1 MTHRP
6 IKPLRRRTPNLSRMD
21 RPFTLRVEPM
31 APARTRTSADVRVVS
46 STSHTEH
53 AACSRPPRMVLAASN
68 VRVLPILPAAG
79 DWSHPHGLSRISAR
93 STRTRRRLCDRS
105 APRAGRSAPAF
116 ASFHTTSRGDL
127 PRLWRG
133 GITPRRSLLLAPL
146 APPAHRC
153 PGAAVSGDSAP
164 TRSGPDVRPGHE
176 GRNAHG
182 HRAHALPA
190 RRGTR
195 LRPRHL
201 RRLRAV
207 AGLQATGGRPCI
219 SLCQTRAS
227 RGDVAARGPL
237 DLRSQSSARFRTPRQ
252 GGLA

>member
-6 IKPLRRRTPNLSRMD
+6 IKSLRRRTPNLSRMD

-31 APARTRTSADVRVVS
+31 APARTRTSAVVRVVS
-46 STSHTEH
+46 TTIHTEH
-53 AACSRPPRMVLAASN
+53 AACSQPPRMVLAASD

-79 DWSHPHGLSRISAR
+79 DWSHPHGLSRISSR
-93 STRTRRRLCDRS
+93 SSRPRRRLCDRPAS
-105 APRAGRSAPAF
+105 GSGRPAPAF
-116 ASFHTTSRGDL
+116 ASFDPARSGDL

-133 GITPRRSLLLAPL
+133 RDNSRPSLFLSALAPS
-146 APPAHRC
+146 AHRC
-153 PGAAVSGDSAP
+153 PGAAIPGVSAQA
-164 TRSGPDVRPGHE
+164 RSGADVRSGHE

-182 HRAHALPA
+182 HRTHALPA

-201 RRLRAV
+201 RRLRAI
-207 AGLQATGGRPCI
+207 ARLQAAGNRPCFR
-219 SLCQTRAS
+219 LCQTRAS

-237 DLRSQSSARFRTPRQ
+237 DRITQPSARVRTPRQ